1 MRVNRNSASNRVEAG
16 FTLIEV
22 MITVAIVA
30 ILSMVALPSYRDYVI
45 RGNVPEA
52 TSRLATKQVQM
63 EQFFQ
68 DNRRYNAVGA
78 ETNACAA
85 DTTSSRFFDFSCGAT
100 PSATGFT
107 LTATGKG
114 SMTGFSYTI
123 NQTGA
128 KTSAITYSGWSN
140 PSPNT
145 CWASKK
151 GGQC

>member
-1 MRVNRNSASNRVEAG
+1 MRLNRTHPPRRAAAG

-30 ILSMVALPSYRDYVI
+30 ILSMVALPSYRDYI
-45 RGNVPEA
+45 TRGNIPEA

-63 EQFFQ
+63 EQWFQ
-68 DNRRYNAVGA
+68 DNRTYVGGP
-78 ETNACAA
+78 ACA
-85 DTTSSRFFDFSCGAT
+85 DDKTNKYFDFTCGAT
-100 PSATGFT
+100 ATATAFV

-123 NQTGA
+123 DQAGG
-128 KTSAITYSGWSN
+128 KTSTITYAGWSN

-145 CWASKK
+145 CWATKK
-151 GGQC
+151 GGVC

>member
-1 MRVNRNSASNRVEAG
+1 MRAHRSNPPNPAEAG

-30 ILSMVALPSYRDYVI
+30 ILSMVAVPSYRDYVT
-45 RGNVPEA
+45 RGNIPEG
-52 TSRLATKQVQM
+52 TSRLASKQVQM
-63 EQFFQ
+63 EQYFQ
-68 DNRRYNAVGA
+68 DNRTYVGG
-78 ETNACAA
+78 TACAS
-85 DTTSSRFFDFSCGAT
+85 DTTASKYFDFSCGAT
-100 PSATGFT
+100 PSATGYT

-128 KTSAITYSGWSN
+128 KTSAITAAGWSN

-145 CWASKK
+145 CWAKRR
-151 GGQC
+151 GGEC

>member
-1 MRVNRNSASNRVEAG
+1 MRLNRTHPPRRSAAG

-30 ILSMVALPSYRDYVI
+30 ILSMVALPSYRDYI
-45 RGNVPEA
+45 TRGNIPEA

-63 EQFFQ
+63 EQWFQ
-68 DNRRYNAVGA
+68 DNRTYVGGP
-78 ETNACAA
+78 ACDPDNTA
-85 DTTSSRFFDFSCGAT
+85 SKYFDFTCGAT

-145 CWASKK
+145 CWATKK
-151 GGQC
+151 GGVC

>member
-1 MRVNRNSASNRVEAG
+1 MTSNRRPHCRRQAAG

-22 MITVAIVA
+22 MITIVVVA
-30 ILSMVALPSYRDYVI
+30 ILAAVAIPSYREYVI

-68 DNRRYNAVGA
+68 DNRTYVAG
-78 ETNACAA
+78 TGCTA
-85 DTTSSRFFDFSCGAT
+85 DSTSSKYFNFSCSGV
-100 PSATGFT
+100 SATGFT
-107 LTATGKG
+107 ITATGKS
-114 SMTGFSYTI
+114 SMLGFSYTI

-128 KTSAITYSGWSN
+128 KTTAAVPTGWTT

-145 CWASKK
+145 CWATRKA
-151 GGQC
+151 GTC

>member
-1 MRVNRNSASNRVEAG
+1 MRLNRTHPSSRNAAG

-30 ILSMVALPSYRDYVI
+30 ILSMVALPSYRDYVT
-45 RGNVPEA
+45 RGNIPEA

-63 EQFFQ
+63 EQWFQ
-68 DNRRYNAVGA
+68 DNRTYVGGP
-78 ETNACAA
+78 ACAS
-85 DTTSSRFFDFSCGAT
+85 DTTASKYFDFTCGAT

-114 SMTGFSYTI
+114 SMSGFSYTI

-145 CWASKK
+145 CWATNR